1 MLYIGSYPTYKKTM
15 KHNLYRRKVGLG
27 AIVLLFAMTVAV
39 VPSFA
44 LPHGSVVREKIKE
57 KKKEKERR
65 QVPEGD
71 MLSMLGLSL
80 GVLTCGFVARRRA
93 VQP

>member
-1 MLYIGSYPTYKKTM
+1 M
-15 KHNLYRRKVGLG
+15 KHNLYRRRVGLG
-27 AIVLLFAMTVAV
+27 AIVLLFGMTVAV

-44 LPHGSVVREKIKE
+44 LPHGIVVREKITE
-57 KKKEKERR
+57 KKKEKEKERR
-65 QVPEGD
+65 HVPEGD

>member
-1 MLYIGSYPTYKKTM
+1 M
-15 KHNLYRRKVGLG
+15 KHILYRRRVGLG
-27 AIVLLFAMTVAV
+27 VAVLLFGMMVAV

-44 LPHGSVVREKIKE
+44 LPHGSVVREKVKE
-57 KKKEKERR
+57 KKKERR

-80 GVLTCGFVARRRA
+80 GVLSCGVVARRRV